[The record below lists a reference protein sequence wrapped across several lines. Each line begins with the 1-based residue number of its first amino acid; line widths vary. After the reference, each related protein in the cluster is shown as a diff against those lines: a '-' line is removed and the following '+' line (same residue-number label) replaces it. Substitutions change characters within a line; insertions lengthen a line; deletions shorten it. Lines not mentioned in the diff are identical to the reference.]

1 VVLLM
6 LIVNVMTERSG
17 AYICASAELTGHTLL
32 TEIATATLGAGAG
45 SCTAWVLVLYC
56 FGSCIGGLVV
66 IKQLLP
72 PSLAFALTTFGVPA
86 DALPSPLLTLSATAL
101 LILVPLS
108 SLSTMEKLRF
118 TSMASVALQFV
129 IVCTIGLAAA
139 AAIGWAPGLAAP
151 IEVAPPPPVP
161 WLCLEPTAWMRAAPV
176 VAFAFQFHQNS
187 ARPRAQR
194 THAPLQAGAE
204 HS

>member
-1 VVLLM
+1 MRLPP
-6 LIVNVMTERSG
+6 RSG
-17 AYICASAELTGHTLL
+17 VCARARVVGERQALRIRPSCRAARAVWCMSCSRPNRS
-32 TEIATATLGAGAG
+32 TE
-45 SCTAWVLVLYC
+45 
-56 FGSCIGGLVV
+56 
-66 IKQLLP
+66 
-72 PSLAFALTTFGVPA
+72 
-86 DALPSPLLTLSATAL
+86 
-101 LILVPLS
+101 
-108 SLSTMEKLRF
+108 
-118 TSMASVALQFV
+118 FV